1 MDIQVE
7 IHLSYDTDVWA
18 YGMVTLEDV
27 IRFPIQLRK
36 YKNKDT
42 GEETSFLS
50 YPRRERN
57 GRWENI
63 LVPDKELREEI
74 EKAVGEKI
82 KEEMR
87 KDFHLPE
94 VEILSIS
101 PIVPRYPPN
110 AKAYIC
116 GIASIQLLGIT
127 INGIT
132 IKKGKK
138 GYFINM
144 PQYKKTDGYHD
155 VIYATGK
162 AMQEKISECV
172 LQEYQKIMDV
182 PNFGTKEGDE
192 HANRCIK

>member
-7 IHLSYDTDVWA
+7 IHLSYDSDVWA
-18 YGMVTLEDV
+18 FGMVTLENM
-27 IRFPIQLRK
+27 IRFPVQLRK
-36 YKNKDT
+36 YTNKEN

-50 YPRRERN
+50 YPRRERD
-57 GRWENI
+57 GKWENI
-63 LVPDKELREEI
+63 LLPDKTLKEEI
-74 EKAVGEKI
+74 DKAVGEKI

-87 KDFHLPE
+87 KDFHLPGVE
-94 VEILSIS
+94 VLSIN

-116 GIASIQLLGIT
+116 GVASIKILGLT
-127 INGIT
+127 IRGVT
-132 IKKGKK
+132 IKRGQK
-138 GYFINM
+138 GYFVNM
-144 PQYKKTDGYHD
+144 PQYKKSDGYHD

-182 PNFGTKEGDE
+182 PNFGTREE
-192 HANRCIK
+192 NHAQ

>member
-1 MDIQVE
+1 MDIHVE
-7 IHLSYDTDVWA
+7 MHLSYETDVWA
-18 YGMVTLEDV
+18 YGMVTLENI
-27 IRFPIQLRK
+27 IRFPVQLRK
-36 YKNKDT
+36 FKNKDT

-50 YPRRERN
+50 YPEENVVEN
-57 GRWENI
+57 GKI
-63 LVPDKELREEI
+63 YLYPKKLREEI

-87 KDFHLPE
+87 KDLYLPE
-94 VEILSIS
+94 IEILSIS

-116 GIASIQLLGIT
+116 GVASVQLLGLT

-132 IKKGKK
+132 IKKGQR

-144 PQYKKTDGYHD
+144 PQYKSSDGYHD
-155 VIYATGK
+155 VIYAIGK
-162 AMQEKISECV
+162 AMQKKISECV

-182 PNFGTKEGDE
+182 PNFGTEGGLT
-192 HANRCIK
+192 K